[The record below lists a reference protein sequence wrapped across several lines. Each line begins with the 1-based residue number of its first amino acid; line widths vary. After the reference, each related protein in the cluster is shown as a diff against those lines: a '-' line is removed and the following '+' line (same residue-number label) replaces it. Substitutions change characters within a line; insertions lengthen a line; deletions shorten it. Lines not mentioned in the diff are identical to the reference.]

1 MSVFPNLNQRPNP
14 VYDFSG
20 ACTGA
25 AKLILPIW
33 QTRTYFAF
41 SNASSHD
48 MLLVFGGAT
57 ATASLTS
64 GKISSISVGNAGFG
78 YTYAPLVK
86 FFGGGYPPNGV
97 GAGTEGVGWAAIGAP
112 SPVTNDKPA
121 AVATLSGGA
130 VNAITIQNG
139 GAGFVTAPL
148 VYLENDPRDPV
159 GAAAPSAT
167 VGMLIKSGSA
177 PFIMSAE
184 FCTTAQVAVYGT
196 NNDLYACYA
205 AP

>member
-1 MSVFPNLNQRPNP
+1 MSRFPGLVQAPNP
-14 VYDFSG
+14 LYDFSG

-33 QTRTYFAF
+33 QTRTYFLF

-57 ATASLTS
+57 ATATLTS
-64 GKISSISVGNAGFG
+64 GVITSISVGNAGFG
-78 YTYAPLVK
+78 YTYPPIVEFL
-86 FFGGGYPPNGV
+86 GGGYPPNGV
-97 GAGTEGVGWAAIGAP
+97 SAGTEGVGWAAVGAP
-112 SPVTNDKPA
+112 SPVTANKPA

-130 VNAITIQNG
+130 VNAITVQNG

-148 VYLENDPRDPV
+148 VYLRNDPRDPV

-167 VGMLIKSGSA
+167 VGILVKTGSA
-177 PFIMSAE
+177 PVIMSAE
-184 FCTTAQVAVYGT
+184 FCTNAQVAVYGT